1 VGYGE
6 LTMDAVAEEAGVGK
20 ATIYRRWRTPGGQ
33 LSAVVDR

>member
-1 VGYGE
+1 VGYGG
-6 LTMDAVAEEAGVGK
+6 LTMDAVAEEAGVGN